1 MTVTQSDESAPRT
14 KTATPGPSTGW
25 LAGFGVTFGLGAL
38 LSSSCCAVPL
48 ALAGLGA
55 SGAVFSGLEFL
66 VNWRSYFLGGAILM
80 LLTAWAFF
88 IRRRAVTCNIDGIC
102 TTQTRPRSTALLLS
116 FGTALIAMSLAWDPL
131 IEPLV
136 FKLVR

>member
-1 MTVTQSDESAPRT
+1 MTVTQIDESAPRT
-14 KTATPGPSTGW
+14 NTATPGLSTGW
-25 LAGFGVTFGLGAL
+25 LAGFGATFGLGAL
-38 LSSSCCAVPL
+38 FSSSCCAVPL

-66 VNWRSYFLGGAILM
+66 ANWRSYFLGGAILM
-80 LLTAWAFF
+80 LLPAWALF
-88 IRRRAVTCNIDGIC
+88 IRRRAVTCNIGGIC
-102 TTQTRPRSTALLLS
+102 TTQTRKRSTALLLS

-136 FKLVR
+136 FKLIK